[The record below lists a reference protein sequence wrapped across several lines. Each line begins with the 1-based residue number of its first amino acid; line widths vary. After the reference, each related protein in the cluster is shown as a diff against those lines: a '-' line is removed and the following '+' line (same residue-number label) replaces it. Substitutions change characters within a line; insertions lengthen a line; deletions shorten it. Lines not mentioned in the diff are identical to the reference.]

1 MHLLITCKICEIL
14 GKQNQTF
21 TEKGNRYESNRH
33 RKTGGGMCYNR
44 ANRKSRVYTRV
55 LADFVHFLV
64 LKVLPID
71 SVNPHS
77 GRYIRIGSLALDY
90 AAK

>member
-1 MHLLITCKICEIL
+1 MEH
-14 GKQNQTF
+14 
-21 TEKGNRYESNRH
+21 ESNRN
-33 RKTGGGMCYNR
+33 RPQGRGMCYNR
-44 ANRKSRVYTRV
+44 ANRKSRVYNRV
-55 LADFVHFLV
+55 LADFVHCSV

>member
-1 MHLLITCKICEIL
+1 MD
-14 GKQNQTF
+14 N
-21 TEKGNRYESNRH
+21 ESNRH
-33 RKTGGGMCYNR
+33 RPAGGGMCYNR